1 MPEIRAKTKAWIEES
16 HAEIEKVIPTELLV
30 EENKLYLG
38 HDGVVLIGQEGQP
51 LIQGEKGDT
60 GATPVIIATASV
72 DANTG
77 TPNVAVTKGGTAENP
92 SFAFAFKNLKGAK
105 GDKGDKGEPGPA
117 GADGEPG
124 PQGNPGPAGE
134 DGAPGPQGEP
144 GVTPNITATASV
156 DANTGTPSVTITK
169 GGTAEAPTFDFAFKN
184 LKGAKGDKGE
194 PGAGGG
200 VELYLYSFYFIQNS
214 PNSVRI
220 RVNIITDIDDGN
232 PINQPLSNDGF
243 AYISDLVDLIAEEQG
258 VHSIWEGAGLV
269 ANGYI
274 RFSESDD
281 IYLVIG
287 VYHNTGLGGY
297 CFNCISNSTTGT
309 GAFTSNDINFDN
321 MVNRVSTTRL
331 WKSRIVG
338 TTATLATISQDD
350 ETGDIIINT
359 PSN

>member
-1 MPEIRAKTKAWIEES
+1 MAEIRAKTKAWIEES
-16 HAEIEKVIPTELLV
+16 HTEIEKVIPTELLV
-30 EENKLYLG
+30 NENKLYLG
-38 HDGVVLIGQEGQP
+38 HDGVALSGQEGQP

-60 GATPVIIATASV
+60 GATPVITATASV

-77 TPNVAVTKGGTAENP
+77 TPSVAVTKGGTTENP

-105 GDKGDKGEPGPA
+105 GDKGDKGDSGPA

-124 PQGNPGPAGE
+124 PQGNPGPAGK

-156 DANTGTPSVTITK
+156 DANTGTPSVTVTK
-169 GGTAEAPTFDFAFKN
+169 GGTAENPTFAFAFKN

-200 VELYLYSFYFIQNS
+200 VELWECIFFGSFILADITPNQDAKIFINMSIIGSGESPGVPIREIEDIWGLCRTAGYNNSLVNVSGTIFPISATGLTLHLIGFYIGGDNIFLRAINAANEQTININLSKSLNIDNVIQNYR
-214 PNSVRI
+214 RI
-220 RVNIITDIDDGN
+220 
-232 PINQPLSNDGF
+232 IN
-243 AYISDLVDLIAEEQG
+243 
-258 VHSIWEGAGLV
+258 
-269 ANGYI
+269 
-274 RFSESDD
+274 
-281 IYLVIG
+281 
-287 VYHNTGLGGY
+287 
-297 CFNCISNSTTGT
+297 
-309 GAFTSNDINFDN
+309 
-321 MVNRVSTTRL
+321 
-331 WKSRIVG
+331 